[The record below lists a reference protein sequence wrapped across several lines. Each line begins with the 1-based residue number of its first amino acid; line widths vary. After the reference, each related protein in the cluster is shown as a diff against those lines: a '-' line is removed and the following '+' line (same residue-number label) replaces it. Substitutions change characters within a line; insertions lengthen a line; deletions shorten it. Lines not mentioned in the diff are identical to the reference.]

1 MLFMGIDIGTQ
12 GVRTVI
18 VNEKGNVLASEA
30 SAFRD
35 INIAKQ
41 PGYYEQSAEDWWL
54 AAAQTVK
61 ACTVRISS
69 LGFSAED
76 ISTISIDG
84 TSGTIV
90 PLDTE
95 YKPLCNAFMYND
107 MRASAEALQ
116 VHEAFSELEKSQGF
130 RFNASFSLPRILWIR
145 NNLPEI
151 YSRAKIFAHQADYI
165 AGRLC
170 GEYCVSDYSN
180 ALKTGYDLVENK
192 WPEELEKLGLDNGK
206 LPVIVP
212 PGSPIARISG
222 KAAEQLG
229 LSGKTQVVG
238 GSTDGYASALA
249 AGAVR
254 VGDWASIIGTTLVLK
269 GITEKLV
276 IDPAGSGYSHKLPSG
291 AWMFGGASNIGGRCL
306 NNRFE
311 KAEFA
316 LYDKTVDVLSP
327 TGVLCYPLTGK
338 GERFPFVDPEAVEF
352 IVGNAEDR
360 KVLYTA
366 LMEGVGFAER
376 LAFERMESLGCNV
389 GSGIFTTG
397 GACRSEEWLRIRA
410 SLLNRQLKVPAVVD
424 AAMGSAMLAASSHF
438 GSLGAAA
445 SALIRIE
452 KVVDPVYEKVQ
463 RFNELYGRFY
473 EECRKRYRLGGA
485 C

>member
-18 VNEKGNVLASEA
+18 VNEKGDVLASEA
-30 SAFRD
+30 SAFKN
-35 INIAKQ
+35 INIAQ
-41 PGYYEQSAEDWWL
+41 QSGYYEQNPDDWWL
-54 AAAQTVK
+54 ATVQTVK
-61 ACTVRISS
+61 ACTGQIVIRG
-69 LGFSAED
+69 LSAED
-76 ISTISIDG
+76 ISTISVDG

-116 VHEAFSELEKSQGF
+116 VHEAFSELEKRQGF

-145 NNLPEI
+145 GNLPEI
-151 YSRAKIFAHQADYI
+151 YSKTRVFAHQADYI
-165 AGRLC
+165 VGRLC

-180 ALKTGYDLVENK
+180 ALKTGYDLVNDR
-192 WPEELEKLGLDNGK
+192 WPDELERLGLERGK

-212 PGSPIARISG
+212 PGSLISRVSG
-222 KAAEQLG
+222 KTAEQLG
-229 LSGKTQVVG
+229 LSGITQVVG

-311 KAEFA
+311 KAEFN
-316 LYDKTVDVLSP
+316 LYNKTVDELSP

-376 LAFERMESLGCNV
+376 LAFERMESLGCRV
-389 GSGIFTTG
+389 GSGIFTSG

-410 SLLNRQLKVPAVVD
+410 SILNRQLKVPAVVD
-424 AAMGSAMLAASSHF
+424 AAMGSAILAASSYF
-438 GSLGAAA
+438 GSLEAAA
-445 SALIRIE
+445 AALINIE
-452 KVVDPVYEKVQ
+452 KIVDPVHEKVQ
-463 RFNELYGRFY
+463 RFDELYGRFY